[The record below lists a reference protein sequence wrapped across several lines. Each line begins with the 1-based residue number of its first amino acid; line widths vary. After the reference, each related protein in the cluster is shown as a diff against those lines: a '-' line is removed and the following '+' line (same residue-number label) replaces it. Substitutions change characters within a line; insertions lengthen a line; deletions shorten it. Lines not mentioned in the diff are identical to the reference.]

1 MKRRKMA
8 ARPPGLIRPESVAFI
23 AGQATV
29 PDHRPL
35 ETKELAIFDRDL
47 VKAAG
52 YYYSARDVFGI
63 VVEDRDFYLFAAQA
77 AVQQLNAKFSGSVP
91 GSGDVGFQFI
101 RSKTVLGTTSWFKTY
116 TTPGWKDIHGSAA
129 APVDLSTTSATFGN
143 PQNRTLLAFPK
154 LGNQTIP
161 KLNEVWFHVEPTD
174 YPIWPVKFAQLTDT
188 YVANLPHSV
197 LIVKNNKYY
206 MRGNIEGANVQDA
219 TYTLGFTFAL
229 GSYLTGAGQE

>member
-1 MKRRKMA
+1 MA

-29 PDHRPL
+29 PDFSPL
-35 ETKELAIFDRDL
+35 DTKELAVFDRDL
-47 VKAAG
+47 VKTAG
-52 YYYSARDVFGI
+52 YYYGARDVFGL

-77 AVQQLNAKFSGSVP
+77 AKFQLNAKIAGAIA

-116 TTPGWKDIHGSAA
+116 ATAGWNNIHGSAA
-129 APVDLSTTSATFGN
+129 SPVDLSTTSTAFGN

-154 LGNQTIP
+154 LGNQTVP
-161 KLNEVWFHVEPTD
+161 KINEVWFHVEPTD
-174 YPIWPVKFAQLTDT
+174 YPIWPIKFAQLTDT

-197 LIVKNNKYY
+197 LVVRNNKYY
-206 MRGNIEGANVQDA
+206 MRGNVEGAAVQDA
-219 TYTLGFTFAL
+219 TYPLGFTFAL
-229 GSYLTGAGQE
+229 GSYLTGPGQE